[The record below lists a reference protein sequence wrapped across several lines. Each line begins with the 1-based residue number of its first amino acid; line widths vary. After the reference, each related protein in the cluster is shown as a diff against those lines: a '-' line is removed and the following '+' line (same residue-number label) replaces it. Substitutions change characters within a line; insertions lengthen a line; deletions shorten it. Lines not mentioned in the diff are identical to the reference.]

1 MEKVLVPAKYK
12 YLAQI
17 SRFVGKAAK
26 EANLDKASIYAVK
39 LAVDEAC
46 SNIME
51 HAYSGKGKGE
61 ILCSC
66 EIIDNGL
73 KVTLTDH
80 GNPLNSKEVPEFD
93 SHTPLE
99 EIEPGGAG
107 IYLINQ
113 LMDQVHY
120 ESDPQ
125 LGNRMELV
133 KHKEENKNP
142 SK

>member
-1 MEKVLVPAKYK
+1 MENVLVPAKYK

-26 EANLDKASIYAVK
+26 EANLDKASIYAVQ

-66 EIIDNGL
+66 EITDNGL
-73 KVTLTDH
+73 KVTLSDH
-80 GNPLNSKEVPEFD
+80 GNPLNPKEVPEFD
-93 SHTPLE
+93 SHAPLE

-107 IYLINQ
+107 IFLIYQ

-125 LGNRMELV
+125 LGNRIELV
-133 KHKEENKNP
+133 KYKDENKNP

>member
-1 MEKVLVPAKYK
+1 MENVLVPAKYK

-26 EANLDKASIYAVK
+26 EANLDKASIYAVQ

-66 EIIDNGL
+66 EITDNGL
-73 KVTLTDH
+73 KVTLSDH
-80 GNPLNSKEVPEFD
+80 GNPLNPKEVPEFD
-93 SHTPLE
+93 SHARIFL
-99 EIEPGGAG
+99 
-107 IYLINQ
+107 IYQ

-125 LGNRMELV
+125 LGNRIELV
-133 KHKEENKNP
+133 KYKDENKNP

>member
-51 HAYSGKGKGE
+51 HAYSGKDKGE

-73 KVTLTDH
+73 KVTLYDN
-80 GNPLNSKEVPEFD
+80 GNPLNPNEVPKFD

-99 EIEPGGAG
+99 EIEPRGAG
-107 IYLINQ
+107 IFLINQ

>member
-1 MEKVLVPAKYK
+1 MEKVRYPAKYK

-17 SRFVGKAAK
+17 SKFVGEAAK
-26 EANLDKASIYAVK
+26 EANLDKASIYSVQ

-66 EIIDNGL
+66 EIIDDGL
-73 KVTLTDH
+73 KVTLYDY
-80 GNPLNSKEVPEFD
+80 GKPLNPKEVPELD
-93 SHTPLE
+93 THTPLD
-99 EIEPGGAG
+99 EIKPGGAG
-107 IYLINQ
+107 IYLMNQ

-125 LGNRMELV
+125 LGNRLELV
-133 KHKEENKNP
+133 KRKGMNKEP